1 MPQQITEFTNA
12 GIAVGLA
19 SVNLA
24 DDPMQAFQGF
34 WGACSTYGSFSYL
47 KYGPM
52 RLFSQ
57 LAQDCEL
64 HVGKVL
70 WIAGHSGPE
79 TAEDSR
85 THFGIFETGVT
96 QLFPDGAVIDLH
108 PWEYNEVP
116 VVLAAALRQKAPIVA
131 LHLTRP
137 NVDIPDRKA
146 LGMDSHFAAARGA
159 YFIRR
164 YRDGKP
170 RMGTVFVQGTST
182 TANLVKIL
190 PQLDERGLNV
200 KIIAAI
206 SPQLFALQD
215 QRYRDEI
222 ASAADRVDAMVISNR
237 SRRVMRD
244 WIEHPVVAEYSLT
257 SDWDDRW
264 RTGGTVDEV
273 IAEAH
278 LSPQHLLAGIER
290 FVADRKRRL
299 LRVRDAVDAALA
311 E

>member
-1 MPQQITEFTNA
+1 
-12 GIAVGLA
+12 
-19 SVNLA
+19 
-24 DDPMQAFQGF
+24 
-34 WGACSTYGSFSYL
+34 
-47 KYGPM
+47 
-52 RLFSQ
+52 
-57 LAQDCEL
+57 
-64 HVGKVL
+64 
-70 WIAGHSGPE
+70 
-79 TAEDSR
+79 
-85 THFGIFETGVT
+85 
-96 QLFPDGAVIDLH
+96 
-108 PWEYNEVP
+108 
-116 VVLAAALRQKAPIVA
+116 
-131 LHLTRP
+131 
-137 NVDIPDRKA
+137 
-146 LGMDSHFAAARGA
+146 
-159 YFIRR
+159 
-164 YRDGKP
+164 
-170 RMGTVFVQGTST
+170 MGTVFVQGTST

-190 PQLDERGLNV
+190 PQLDERELNV
-200 KIIAAI
+200 KIVAAI

-299 LRVRDAVDAALA
+299 ARVRDAVDAALA

>member
-1 MPQQITEFTNA
+1 
-12 GIAVGLA
+12 
-19 SVNLA
+19 
-24 DDPMQAFQGF
+24 
-34 WGACSTYGSFSYL
+34 
-47 KYGPM
+47 
-52 RLFSQ
+52 
-57 LAQDCEL
+57 
-64 HVGKVL
+64 
-70 WIAGHSGPE
+70 
-79 TAEDSR
+79 
-85 THFGIFETGVT
+85 
-96 QLFPDGAVIDLH
+96 
-108 PWEYNEVP
+108 
-116 VVLAAALRQKAPIVA
+116 VVLGAALRQKAPIVA

-159 YFIRR
+159 YLIRR
-164 YRDGKP
+164 YRAGQP

-200 KIIAAI
+200 KVVAAI

-215 QRYRDEI
+215 ERYRDEV

-237 SRRVMRD
+237 ARRVMRD

-290 FVADRKRRL
+290 FAKERGARL
-299 LRVRDAVDAALA
+299 ARVRDAVDTALA
-311 E
+311 DR